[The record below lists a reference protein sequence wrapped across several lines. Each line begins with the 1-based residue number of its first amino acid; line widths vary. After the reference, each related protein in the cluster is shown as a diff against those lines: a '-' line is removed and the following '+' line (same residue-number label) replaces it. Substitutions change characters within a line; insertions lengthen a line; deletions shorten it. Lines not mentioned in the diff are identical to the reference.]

1 MLLKSLRPLTF
12 NYPRNWLVGTKLGW
26 ILGCIDNLSLDPKKK
41 KGANSVQ
48 ILYFLLVVKSLVM
61 LEYFDA

>member
-1 MLLKSLRPLTF
+1 MLLKSLKPLTF

-41 KGANSVQ
+41 GLTALRFYMS
-48 ILYFLLVVKSLVM
+48 Y
-61 LEYFDA
+61 